1 MTRAPILLALVF
13 AAVTVRGQAPSQEVR
28 GDVAKNATG
37 SAPIRAA
44 AAADLS
50 AEALAEADVRVQTA
64 LSQTALWAGQVVTY
78 TVTLTCRPTVDI
90 LQGDLD
96 ADKLALEGLQVVG
109 QSLQRE
115 ATSDGG
121 TKYVVTYRLTTFEP
135 GAEKVGVGDWTVR
148 YAIGAAAGASAPAQE
163 VRVPG
168 AALAWRSALPDEPKT
183 LDLRG
188 DRGVEPVPVWW
199 QHTRSIALGLIVA
212 SIVAVGGLVA
222 TRVASTRPRDQ
233 RRKARRDAARD
244 LRTTLTE
251 LADADMSTP
260 AARVSAYERL
270 EAAVRRHAGE
280 VTGLPAAA
288 LTPAEFRQRANGT
301 PLSGDD
307 VGRVLES
314 CQRARF
320 APLERVPD
328 AADFRATL
336 EDARRF
342 VGG

>member
-1 MTRAPILLALVF
+1 MKRLVLV
-13 AAVTVRGQAPSQEVR
+13 AAVVL
-28 GDVAKNATG
+28 TG
-37 SAPIRAA
+37 SR
-44 AAADLS
+44 LS
-50 AEALAEADVRVQTA
+50 VEALAKAEALAEADVRVQTA
-64 LSQTALWAGQVVTY
+64 LSQTALWAGQAVTY

-115 ATSDGG
+115 TTADGG
-121 TKYVVTYRLTTFEP
+121 TRYVATFRVTTFEP
-135 GAEKVGVGDWTVR
+135 GAEKVGIGDWTVR
-148 YAIGAAAGASAPAQE
+148 YAIGAAPGASAPAQE

-188 DRGVEPVPVWW
+188 DRGVEPVPGWW
-199 QHTRSIALGLIVA
+199 RYTQTIALGLIIT
-212 SIVAVGGLVA
+212 SILAVGGLVA
-222 TRVASTRPRDQ
+222 TRVASRRPRDS
-233 RRKARRDAARD
+233 RRKARRDATRD
-244 LRTTLTE
+244 LRSTLTE
-251 LADADMSTP
+251 LGDADMSTP
-260 AARVSAYERL
+260 AARLGAYARL
-270 EAAVRRHAGE
+270 EAAVRRHAAE

-301 PLSGDD
+301 ALSGDD
-307 VGRVLES
+307 VSHVLES

-320 APLERVPD
+320 APIERIPE

-336 EDARRF
+336 EEVLRF
-342 VGG
+342 VR